1 MKALAAVSM
10 WDLCTEKGSGEL
22 DQFQKVNRLISD
34 QLFSNFVSEAVLS
47 RARGPPWGPLQVGSP
62 WEAAGRVTAWE
73 RCECSSA
80 AFPS

>member
-10 WDLCTEKGSGEL
+10 WDLCTEKGSGDL

-47 RARGPPWGPLQVGSP
+47 C
-62 WEAAGRVTAWE
+62 AAGTPLGPSLGACCTW
-73 RCECSSA
+73 A
-80 AFPS
+80 APGRLQGG